1 MANDLVKIAEDSTR
15 GGLFLFLG
23 NFLSTVVAAL
33 GSIVVARFL
42 GPENYALYG
51 LALSIPTL
59 LLPFVDIGINP
70 ALTRFLARLRT
81 EGRSSRA
88 SNLLVSGLLFK
99 TVAGIG
105 ISVLSFALSDVFA
118 VYVLNRPSIGVLV
131 RLASLSIVFHVLFNA
146 ISAIFIGLDRMDR
159 GALVMF
165 LQSLIKAATGP
176 LLVFLGLSVEGA
188 ILGYVFSFT
197 VAGLTGVLLLLL
209 HQRHTPLSF
218 SVPRRTFWG
227 DLRTLMGYGYPLFIA
242 GILGIFLSQFKVILL
257 ALFVSDIELGNYY
270 VVKNFAYIV
279 AVFANPISTALFPA
293 FSKVNAS
300 RDSSSLNRLFQL
312 SVRYTSMV
320 IVPVSTAIIGLAS
333 DLVVTLYGN
342 AYVLTPFFLS
352 LSILVHL
359 NTGLGSIVLGNLFKG
374 TGQTK
379 ISLRLNVVRALVFVP
394 LAIIS
399 TSFFG
404 IPGFIV
410 ASLLASLALLGYG
423 LFLGKRMYNVT
434 PELSVALRIY
444 LSSFLSL
451 FVLFLFLRVSPFA
464 SILNLALGGTVFL
477 VTYLTLLPLSG
488 AVKKV
493 DVLNFETMFS
503 RFEVLR
509 PVLKLV
515 LAFENTLLSV
525 R

>member
-51 LALSIPTL
+51 LAISIPTL

-88 SNLLVSGLLFK
+88 SSLLVSGLLFK
-99 TVAGIG
+99 TVASMG

-159 GALVMF
+159 GAFVMF
-165 LQSLIKAATGP
+165 LQSLVKAATGP

-188 ILGYVFSFT
+188 LLGYVFSFT

-209 HQRHTPLSF
+209 LQRHTPLSF
-218 SVPRRTFWG
+218 NVPRRTFWG

-242 GILGIFLSQFKVILL
+242 GILGIFLSQFQVILL
-257 ALFVSDIELGNYY
+257 ALFVSDFELGNYY

-300 RDSSSLNRLFQL
+300 RDSSSLSRLFQL

-320 IVPVSTAIIGLAS
+320 IIPVSTAIIGLAS

-342 AYVLTPFFLS
+342 AYVLMPF
-352 LSILVHL
+352 
-359 NTGLGSIVLGNLFKG
+359 SIVIGNLFKG

-477 VTYLTLLPLSG
+477 MTYLTLLPLSG
-488 AVKKV
+488 AVKRV

-503 RFEVLR
+503 RFKMLR

-515 LAFENTLLSV
+515 LAFENTILSV
-525 R
+525 K